1 MQEHTFIIQG
11 IFKSS
16 KEYLLDADENIQLMD
31 VFADVVAASRETG
44 NPIPTTRRIANGEA
58 IEILW
63 SFAWSDPSD
72 DVVEELAPHLSLKD
86 QGVLPG
92 AEIIVSDKSLVGSGA
107 YEMSNRERIID
118 DRRHLQVL
126 VDRNS
131 LHLKI
136 VKASPRT
143 IDLVFT
149 DVRAIVGVDEKGI
162 PTYGK
167 EHGVRLLL
175 PASYPYDGPSVVPLT
190 PIFHPN
196 IRVAGAERSACYA
209 EEYRPDGHDTL
220 SSIVQRYV
228 SMIQYRQ
235 YNLQEPHR
243 NMNEAASRWL
253 EERLKDRAVELPVKP
268 LIKIRAGESVK
279 ISLRESTSEG
289 GAQ

>member
-1 MQEHTFIIQG
+1 MQEYTFIIEG
-11 IFKSS
+11 IFKVSR
-16 KEYLLDADENIQLMD
+16 EYVVDADENIRLMD
-31 VFADVVAASRETG
+31 VFADVVAASRDTG
-44 NPIPTTRRIANGEA
+44 NAIPTTRRMTTGEV

-63 SFAWSDPSD
+63 SFAWSDPND
-72 DVVEELAPHLSLKD
+72 DVEEELVPHLSLKE

-92 AEIIVSDKSLVGSGA
+92 AEIIVSDVSLVGSGSC
-107 YEMSNRERIID
+107 EMSNRERIID
-118 DRRHLQVL
+118 DRRRLKAL

-131 LHLKI
+131 QHLKI

-143 IDLVFT
+143 IDLLLT
-149 DVRAIVGVDEKGI
+149 DVRAILSVDEKGT
-162 PTYGK
+162 PAYGK
-167 EHGVRLLL
+167 EHGLRLLI

-190 PIFHPN
+190 PVFHPN
-196 IRVAGAERSACYA
+196 IRVAGAERSACYT

-228 SMIQYRQ
+228 SMIQYRL

-243 NMNEAASRWL
+243 GMNEVASAWL
-253 EERLKDRAVELPVKP
+253 EARLKDRAVELPVKP

-279 ISLRESTSEG
+279 ISLRESTSAG